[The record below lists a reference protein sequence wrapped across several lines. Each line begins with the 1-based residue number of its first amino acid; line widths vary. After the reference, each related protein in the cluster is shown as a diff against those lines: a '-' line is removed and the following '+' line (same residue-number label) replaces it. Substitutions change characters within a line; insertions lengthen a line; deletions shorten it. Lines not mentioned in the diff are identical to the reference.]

1 MIVDMVIIAVGDRRK
16 SDGFEEDFEGV
27 EGFAEGSSCFMQC
40 WLVFTLLILLFIV
53 LFNQGTQWYCNGPLK
68 LMFLMIALV
77 KGMIF

>member
-53 LFNQGTQWYCNGPLK
+53 LFN
-68 LMFLMIALV
+68 
-77 KGMIF
+77 